1 MTAKAP
7 GRILI
12 LRLSALG
19 DVIHTMPAVVSLTR
33 ALPDTRFSWVVEA
46 PYRELVE
53 LVGGVEA
60 IPVRLK
66 KWGKNLRASRGEIR
80 AALRAMRGAEV
91 SVDFQGLVKSGVL
104 GRLAGAPR
112 RIGFGRTSIREKAAL
127 IFTNERVTVDPAA
140 HVVEQNLQLAAG
152 VGASAED
159 PGVDWERF
167 AHDPERKLDAYRD
180 AIVILPG
187 AGKANKIWP
196 AERFRELVG
205 RLGDRAVV
213 AWGPGER
220 PMAEAIGGRIAP
232 QTNLRELAH
241 LLGHASLVV
250 GGDTG
255 PLHLAAALRTPVVGL
270 YGPTNPRRNGPYGQL
285 SHCISTF
292 DSTKLIDSI
301 SVEEVMKTVGRVL
314 AA

>member
-1 MTAKAP
+1 MTGRAP
-7 GRILI
+7 DRTLI

-19 DVIHTMPAVVSLTR
+19 DVIHTIPAVASLARTW
-33 ALPDTRFSWVVEA
+33 PETRFSWVVEA

-53 LVGGVEA
+53 LVAGVEA

-66 KWGKNLRASRGEIR
+66 WWGRNLRASRSEIR
-80 AALRAMRGAEV
+80 EALRAMRGADV
-91 SVDFQGLVKSGVL
+91 SIDFQGLVKSAAL
-104 GRLAGAPR
+104 GRMSGAAR
-112 RIGFGRTSIREKAAL
+112 RIGFDRRAIRERAAL
-127 IFTNERVTVDPAA
+127 LFTNERVRVDPGA
-140 HVVEQNLQLAAG
+140 HVVDQNLQLAGGAAG
-152 VGASAED
+152 SAPEA
-159 PGVDWERF
+159 GVDWERF

-180 AIVILPG
+180 AIMILPG
-187 AGKANKIWP
+187 AGKPNKIWP
-196 AERFRELVG
+196 VERFREVVA
-205 RLGDRAVV
+205 RLGDRAAV

-220 PMAEAIGGRIAP
+220 DLAEAIGGRIAP
-232 QTNLRELAH
+232 ATTLRELAY

-270 YGPTNPRRNGPYGQL
+270 YGPTNPARNGPYGQL
-285 SHCISTF
+285 SHCVSTF

-301 SVEEVMKTVGRVL
+301 TVEQVMKTVERVL